1 MALESAAKDATAEVN
16 FELLDSYLSYPV
28 LRRPGNVF
36 VGNPIAKK
44 LKVTKRKGE
53 NIMKVRGLLNSA
65 SVLQIISSNNGIL
78 MVTDELLSPPTAE
91 LGLSLSDRLERIP
104 FAFVYRNLL
113 AYLGLFPELRSGW
126 SDVIVLMAHDLP
138 MISTLSGVDMNIT
151 ITSNATNGVNTTGV
165 DMDITITSNATNGVN
180 TTSSLFIDN
189 EDDNM
194 VDEVLYDII
203 MRNIWFNHLQ
213 RDADL
218 YHESYVSLDAHNLD
232 ENVNCFQALNLSL
245 IHI

>member
-1 MALESAAKDATAEVN
+1 M
-16 FELLDSYLSYPV
+16 
-28 LRRPGNVF
+28 
-36 VGNPIAKK
+36 
-44 LKVTKRKGE
+44 
-53 NIMKVRGLLNSA
+53 LNSA

-113 AYLGLFPELRSGW
+113 VYLGLSPELRSGW
-126 SDVIVLMAHDLP
+126 SDVIVLVAHDLP
-138 MISTLSGVDMNIT
+138 MISALSGVDMN
-151 ITSNATNGVNTTGV
+151 
-165 DMDITITSNATNGVN
+165 ITITSNATNGVN

-213 RDADL
+213 RERICTKNRRFSDRTT
-218 YHESYVSLDAHNLD
+218 D
-232 ENVNCFQALNLSL
+232 ENVNCFQTLNDATGSETCNRFNREDVFAADSENVERKVYVEVLNKTIQLRCRLSR
-245 IHI
+245 INN